1 MMAQNELTR
10 EQADAALGPIAQRL
24 REALATLQK
33 ELDSTDWSST
43 DPNALLALSDR
54 VLDAITPA
62 HECAED
68 FYNWAC
74 QVSGTTVGLTQPG
87 QLM

>member
-1 MMAQNELTR
+1 MAQNELTR

>member
-1 MMAQNELTR
+1 MAQNELTR
-10 EQADAALGPIAQRL
+10 EQADAALAPIAQRL
-24 REALATLQK
+24 KAAVAALQQ
-33 ELDSTDWSST
+33 ELDSADWNST
-43 DPNALLALSDR
+43 NPAVLQMLSDR

-68 FYNWAC
+68 FYDWAC
-74 QVSGTTVGLTQPG
+74 RISGTTVGLTQPG

>member
-1 MMAQNELTR
+1 MAQNELTR

-33 ELDSTDWSST
+33 ELDSADWSST